1 MKLKAKDVKRLASSG
16 FYDDKLYVPEKTE
29 KEAKK
34 EVNREI
40 KQVLPY
46 SPIVAD
52 SYMSKYKSNDELYDL
67 SDDYK
72 LASSRYTAS
81 KSNLANAMAEG
92 KIGDISTYQK
102 YYSDY
107 MNAVD
112 ERKKE
117 LRKNSAMQNFTAL
130 MGGLNPLDDMTWDDA
145 KRKMYK
151 ARMDTNEREKLRN
164 DVYALKRAYTS
175 TLLENNEIRNA
186 VADYVKNNELVD
198 DSVTPKPNEFE
209 LIFPSEKGNTNPT
222 YRDVNTD
229 KYKAAPERAVKAR
242 EKLEQML
249 GSDET
254 IGDLVALYKETEAN
268 KINYENN
275 QRMAEFAD
283 NAPVAASALSIA
295 ANAAPLA
302 NIASISSSAAQSAG
316 ALIKD
321 EKFVTDNSNAAFRPS
336 QYASVIRGTVADDI
350 ENSVESETAK
360 YVLPLAYSA
369 VMSRIDSLIA
379 SLSPGETGILL
390 LGANKITSQLNDASN
405 RGLDIRQGLPLAVWQ
420 GANEAFFERFSIGN
434 FKGATGS
441 IVKDAL
447 KSLGVEASEEAFT
460 EIADIFA
467 DTVITKEQSNIA
479 AKYGSA
485 IKNGA
490 TEDEAL
496 KYVLSSTCKQVFDA
510 AFSGMLAGGIAGPIG
525 SAGASIKRNSLL
537 SQAGYTLKNGDS
549 SQIQNEIETGLRAD
563 KGSDAYKLA
572 SQLQW
577 QLEKNSY
584 DNQTE
589 QFDYSIISDKKL
601 GELRQ
606 KNTQSIFKQNVT
618 ELTSKE
624 GNASDIA
631 KVVDDIASGK
641 KITKK
646 QAEIIS
652 SSKSAVEAIN
662 SELGTQLTSDN
673 ISADVLTNI
682 SQSLAFGTNELE
694 AIRQEQLTPTKD
706 IQTEAT
712 KKPETQAKI
721 KPVYT
726 PQHNSNFD
734 FSIPAVHSGTD
745 VGINKSNP
753 IVKSGNSVK
762 ISTSNGDIDYRDVEF
777 KNIEQQKIVNAVAE
791 SDYIGETGVNTIFMN
806 YTPQLA
812 DMLAKNS
819 AANGV
824 DTYITMATN
833 LYKEGN
839 SYGSSFESFL
849 KKHPVFQTYADVLG
863 KETAENIF
871 TSGVTDLN
879 KYNIHHQ
886 SIKDKRKGNNADTK
900 KRTDKAGKYTNNTG
914 REHELDTVFEAFA
927 DALGIDIVLD
937 NNKSENGSINFDS
950 KVMHLSANN
959 SKELATLFHEGT
971 HYIKLYNP
979 KDFNTIANTILDW
992 YKDTQGT
999 DKYLGWRNSYRDAY
1013 NSYTNKGNTTAD
1025 INEELVADAMAQICT
1040 SEQGIENFAE
1050 WLTTKSDKEQS
1061 TFTEA
1066 IRRFFEKL
1074 KNTLKSL
1081 VSRSDFNEYQKSFLQ
1096 MQEQQLNDISKQ
1108 WLSALDTAAA
1118 NSKQKN
1124 NTATSDGVIKLSKKI
1139 DDPLNSYVQ
1148 KVLNMSDEEA
1158 KQLKADDTYI
1168 SIMLDTPKVI
1178 LENIADAE
1186 NLEVLM
1192 RFDSFYLE
1200 TRKQGVLDGNYHNL
1214 GLQMAELPNYIS
1226 KPDAIIRN
1234 DKGRLNLITSI
1245 DTNKNRL
1252 ISIELNTVKDI
1263 NTKYDKYNL
1272 VISVFNSKN
1281 RYVDNLIKKAVSLE
1295 YEREDLPQVN
1305 HQLHKSLAIINDK
1318 SSDTNVPQKDTDVN
1332 KNSMQGNEKKSLDV
1346 GSIKQEYEKAQR
1358 QTVALRNKIS
1368 ALKSSNEYH
1377 QMVSNIS
1384 SSHGVALDTALS
1396 EYGNWLNTSGLNDAI
1411 RELDEVEKRNKQLRQ
1426 KMADMKNAVD
1436 TPKSVEDL
1444 SDKEIAEY
1452 ISKAEK
1458 QFGTTNNY
1466 KLAGY
1471 LTVNGKML
1479 DFSEGQNRRTQ
1490 DHREIR
1496 DVLDFIGDDANF
1508 SDGLIA
1514 FMNMGNIR
1522 LQEYGIDISK
1532 APNEKQIAVLRD
1544 IFSKLNGEVKVDFSN
1559 EKGNNI
1565 DSVEYVMGTSAERI
1579 IRDIE
1584 SFYKNGALSKP
1595 SAVSQFHTKYSI
1607 DVDYSYK
1614 TLISKPDMPIT
1625 IVDDSETYTP
1635 DSKTRKDLINIAL
1648 SNAKAVGY
1656 ENEVGNPIIYV
1667 ADIGQEILISKKAVQ
1682 HSLDRRLNVNAPI
1695 VLKAGE
1701 ILKNAVRINELSPRS
1716 DNIEKSYT
1724 LIGIAKNNQ
1733 DEPYVVSFVVNK
1745 FTNELDSVDVLYS
1758 VNAKKEPTGS
1768 SKSPQLSRAATGSKI
1783 SISDLL
1789 DYVNRYYPDILPED
1803 VLKHYGYKS
1812 RPEGNLGESALYSL
1826 DVEKEIKTLRKQN
1839 EYLELANERMR
1850 QEFQLTHGRVTDEK
1864 AAKNLATH
1872 LLEERWSGI
1881 AMSKNELANEL
1892 VELSNDGANGGYA
1905 TYDDLYNRANAI
1917 AKRML
1922 DMRKQALD
1930 PEAKEILDLIRKSKI
1945 RLSEAQKNE
1954 AAYYYDSY
1962 NNYRLSNIGS
1972 ITVSNEG
1979 VPLDTQWQEWSELYP
1994 YVFDKNTNPL
2004 TQAVELANIVASLRD
2019 WTISEY
2025 GLDRE
2030 GAEQTLTADII
2041 SAYFET
2047 PMKQTFADKVEKQ
2060 RQQLRL
2066 DYRNA
2071 INLAKQ
2077 EAKKNYDNTLKDVNL
2092 HYKDRIVKWGKAETE
2107 RAVRTE
2113 MLNRQRQRIRDTNEK
2128 ARLRKSIRSALNKI
2142 ARMGANPT
2150 KDKHIPSSIFDT
2162 VKELAIAVSEID
2174 PPHLTEKNPEPSV
2187 AKQRLMGYLDRFA
2200 NSFVQIHGDKEYSI
2214 VYNMYNDYFSERI
2227 NDLKQTAGNKTLSN
2241 LSVTDLRK
2249 INELVSGTVGTI
2261 NNLNKLFKQDKTATI
2276 DGYVQDIA
2284 DELSEYKKDKVLA
2297 HSPRA
2302 LIYGSMK
2309 PEYFFQYLGSE
2320 TMYKLYKGLE
2330 NGEDDFASKIY
2341 AAKQYLTEIRKE
2353 HNVREWD
2360 SKKAY
2365 TYVTD
2370 RGEQLSFSLG
2380 QVLAVY
2386 ANSTRE
2392 QSRGHLL
2399 GGGITYEPKAK
2410 TRKEEALS
2418 KILEDNNHGA
2428 KKLSENDVAHIIGM
2442 LTNEQKAYVDE
2453 IVRYLSTEVAKWGNE
2468 VTRQLYD
2475 VDLFNETNYYPIM
2488 TNKQYIHFSSTDYKD
2503 SKKLVNS
2510 GFTKST
2516 IEHSS
2521 QPIVLMEFDEVIA
2534 RHIDDMAKYSAFAL
2548 PLTDFDRVYHSN
2560 SKTADN
2566 EYTAL
2571 QVSIANAFTNDANK
2585 YIDKLLEDING
2596 NTIKTADTAIEKMIS
2611 LFKKNAVMASLSVVV
2626 QQPSAVA
2633 RTLSEINPKYFT
2645 KATISLRNNTKAY
2658 EQIKQYAP
2666 VAILKEI
2673 GSFDTGTSRGTVDYL
2688 AGKDDIKTKFNDVI
2702 SYGAEKAD
2710 QVTWVHIWNAVIN
2723 ETKAKNKGNS
2733 LTEEELLTLAGKRF
2747 GEVVKKTQVYDSVF
2761 SRSGLM
2767 RNKDAF
2773 SKMATAF
2780 MAEPTTSLNM
2790 AVNAVIQAKRG
2801 NISKSKAV
2809 MTMTSLVLASA
2820 LNTML
2825 KSLVYAMRDDDED
2838 KKFIEKYFSQLPSNF
2853 IDEINPLNNI
2863 AIVRDIYSIIKGYD
2877 VERADMGCIGDV
2889 VDAFRKLNSDE
2900 AATAEKIEAVASSV
2914 SAMFG
2919 IPVKNVLRDTK
2930 AIINTIRGIKIDRD
2944 MSFSSEV
2951 TSQAILEDLQ
2961 KSVVFDDALKTL
2973 CGVSVFEIKSNNE
2986 KLYNS
2991 IINND
2996 KDMYNRL
3003 TEGKTDTQIDS
3014 AVKSGLIAFD
3024 KSIAEAGIKYAQS
3037 DISAMLDTA
3046 ERLELSGFEYDTVI
3060 KAVKSYTSKMESA
3073 KDALDNNDTEAYNE
3087 CLNALLESGVS
3098 RGKLETAIKTIEMD
3112 SGDSKTSQ
3120 LFSEDDL
3127 SYALETGNQA
3137 YIDTI
3142 TESMKSVFIAN
3153 GSTEEEAEEKLAEKI
3168 KEARYGKA
3176 KTKSV
3181 LENIDDYRAAQQY
3194 VNEKI
3199 QMYMSNGRS
3208 RKQAVTYIKN
3218 SIASMYKDEYADGD
3232 ADTRAKI
3239 LTIMTNT
3246 GIYGDRDQARIYA
3259 NQEWQK

>member
-1 MKLKAKDVKRLASSG
+1 M
-16 FYDDKLYVPEKTE
+16 
-29 KEAKK
+29 
-34 EVNREI
+34 
-40 KQVLPY
+40 
-46 SPIVAD
+46 
-52 SYMSKYKSNDELYDL
+52 
-67 SDDYK
+67 
-72 LASSRYTAS
+72 
-81 KSNLANAMAEG
+81 
-92 KIGDISTYQK
+92 
-102 YYSDY
+102 
-107 MNAVD
+107 
-112 ERKKE
+112 
-117 LRKNSAMQNFTAL
+117 
-130 MGGLNPLDDMTWDDA
+130 
-145 KRKMYK
+145 
-151 ARMDTNEREKLRN
+151 
-164 DVYALKRAYTS
+164 
-175 TLLENNEIRNA
+175 
-186 VADYVKNNELVD
+186 
-198 DSVTPKPNEFE
+198 
-209 LIFPSEKGNTNPT
+209 
-222 YRDVNTD
+222 
-229 KYKAAPERAVKAR
+229 
-242 EKLEQML
+242 
-249 GSDET
+249 
-254 IGDLVALYKETEAN
+254 
-268 KINYENN
+268 
-275 QRMAEFAD
+275 
-283 NAPVAASALSIA
+283 
-295 ANAAPLA
+295 
-302 NIASISSSAAQSAG
+302 
-316 ALIKD
+316 
-321 EKFVTDNSNAAFRPS
+321 
-336 QYASVIRGTVADDI
+336 
-350 ENSVESETAK
+350 
-360 YVLPLAYSA
+360 
-369 VMSRIDSLIA
+369 
-379 SLSPGETGILL
+379 
-390 LGANKITSQLNDASN
+390 
-405 RGLDIRQGLPLAVWQ
+405 
-420 GANEAFFERFSIGN
+420 
-434 FKGATGS
+434 
-441 IVKDAL
+441 
-447 KSLGVEASEEAFT
+447 
-460 EIADIFA
+460 
-467 DTVITKEQSNIA
+467 
-479 AKYGSA
+479 
-485 IKNGA
+485 
-490 TEDEAL
+490 
-496 KYVLSSTCKQVFDA
+496 
-510 AFSGMLAGGIAGPIG
+510 
-525 SAGASIKRNSLL
+525 
-537 SQAGYTLKNGDS
+537 
-549 SQIQNEIETGLRAD
+549 SQIQNEIETGLRAE
-563 KGSDAYKLA
+563 KGNDAYKLA

-682 SQSLAFGTNELE
+682 SHSLAFGTNELE

-712 KKPETQAKI
+712 KKPEIKPETQAKI

-971 HYIKLYNP
+971 HYIKMYNEQ
-979 KDFNTIANTILDW
+979 DFKTIANTILDW

-1124 NTATSDGVIKLSKKI
+1124 NTANNGSEIKYSFKNTKSGMANDSLSPYDNELREIFEQRGDIIVDNYKKLVDVVNIAFDEKAKKANVYFGILDNDLLKQIQDDVPNLPKALKGKLFKANSSYSVAATLDNIRHLVNEKKGMTREDVIDYLDKFADTLIDYDSVNYDVYKDKMGKPNNGLLFKKVFSDGTYQSFNVVSNKK
-1139 DDPLNSYVQ
+1139 
-1148 KVLNMSDEEA
+1148 K
-1158 KQLKADDTYI
+1158 K
-1168 SIMLDTPKVI
+1168 
-1178 LENIADAE
+1178 
-1186 NLEVLM
+1186 
-1192 RFDSFYLE
+1192 
-1200 TRKQGVLDGNYHNL
+1200 
-1214 GLQMAELPNYIS
+1214 
-1226 KPDAIIRN
+1226 
-1234 DKGRLNLITSI
+1234 LNLITMYMYKADYKKKKSAE
-1245 DTNKNRL
+1245 TL
-1252 ISIELNTVKDI
+1252 HLQNTDAH
-1263 NTKYDKYNL
+1263 TPE
-1272 VISVFNSKN
+1272 
-1281 RYVDNLIKKAVSLE
+1281 AGVS
-1295 YEREDLPQVN
+1295 QTSN
-1305 HQLHKSLAIINDK
+1305 
-1318 SSDTNVPQKDTDVN
+1318 TNVPQNDTDVN
-1332 KNSMQGNEKKSLDV
+1332 NNSMPGNEKNSLDV

-1384 SSHGVALDTALS
+1384 SSYGVALDTALS

-1458 QFGTTNNY
+1458 QFGTTDNY

-1565 DSVEYVMGTSAERI
+1565 DSVEYVRGTSAERI

-1614 TLISKPDMPIT
+1614 TLISKPDMKIT
-1625 IVDDSETYTP
+1625 KVNDNVEHYSDRAKVVEDAYNNAKQVGRINSNNELTIYVDDMQRNVIVGT
-1635 DSKTRKDLINIAL
+1635 KGIRHGLNRKYRDKISVTL
-1648 SNAKAVGY
+1648 
-1656 ENEVGNPIIYV
+1656 E
-1667 ADIGQEILISKKAVQ
+1667 IGS
-1682 HSLDRRLNVNAPI
+1682 
-1695 VLKAGE
+1695 
-1701 ILKNAVRINELSPRS
+1701 ILKNSVVINKLNPRKAEIK
-1716 DNIEKSYT
+1716 DTYV
-1724 LIGIAKNNQ
+1724 LIGAAKSQNNLYIVESLVNSFT
-1733 DEPYVVSFVVNK
+1733 DEL
-1745 FTNELDSVDVLYS
+1745 LDIDVLYS
-1758 VNAKKEPTGS
+1758 INNKKEAVSLNGSDFTDNALSSGLSAPT
-1768 SKSPQLSRAATGSKI
+1768 I

-1839 EYLELANERMR
+1839 EHLELANERMR

-1864 AAKNLATH
+1864 AAKNLATY

-1892 VELSNDGANGGYA
+1892 VKLSNDGANGGYA

-1979 VPLDTQWQEWSELYP
+1979 VPLDTQWQEWSEFYP

-2077 EAKKNYDNTLKDVNL
+2077 EAKKNYDNALKDVNL

-2261 NNLNKLFKQDKTATI
+2261 NNLNKLFRQDKTATI

-2353 HNVREWD
+2353 YNVREWD

-2548 PLTDFDRVYHSN
+2548 PLTDF
-2560 SKTADN
+2560 
-2566 EYTAL
+2566 
-2571 QVSIANAFTNDANK
+2571 
-2585 YIDKLLEDING
+2585 
-2596 NTIKTADTAIEKMIS
+2596 IKTLGKACTQRCRLNLADMY
-2611 LFKKNAVMASLSVVV
+2611 LFPL
-2626 QQPSAVA
+2626 
-2633 RTLSEINPKYFT
+2633 
-2645 KATISLRNNTKAY
+2645 
-2658 EQIKQYAP
+2658 
-2666 VAILKEI
+2666 
-2673 GSFDTGTSRGTVDYL
+2673 
-2688 AGKDDIKTKFNDVI
+2688 
-2702 SYGAEKAD
+2702 
-2710 QVTWVHIWNAVIN
+2710 
-2723 ETKAKNKGNS
+2723 
-2733 LTEEELLTLAGKRF
+2733 
-2747 GEVVKKTQVYDSVF
+2747 
-2761 SRSGLM
+2761 
-2767 RNKDAF
+2767 
-2773 SKMATAF
+2773 
-2780 MAEPTTSLNM
+2780 
-2790 AVNAVIQAKRG
+2790 
-2801 NISKSKAV
+2801 
-2809 MTMTSLVLASA
+2809 
-2820 LNTML
+2820 
-2825 KSLVYAMRDDDED
+2825 
-2838 KKFIEKYFSQLPSNF
+2838 
-2853 IDEINPLNNI
+2853 LNN
-2863 AIVRDIYSIIKGYD
+2863 
-2877 VERADMGCIGDV
+2877 
-2889 VDAFRKLNSDE
+2889 
-2900 AATAEKIEAVASSV
+2900 
-2914 SAMFG
+2914 
-2919 IPVKNVLRDTK
+2919 
-2930 AIINTIRGIKIDRD
+2930 
-2944 MSFSSEV
+2944 
-2951 TSQAILEDLQ
+2951 
-2961 KSVVFDDALKTL
+2961 
-2973 CGVSVFEIKSNNE
+2973 
-2986 KLYNS
+2986 
-2991 IINND
+2991 
-2996 KDMYNRL
+2996 
-3003 TEGKTDTQIDS
+3003 
-3014 AVKSGLIAFD
+3014 
-3024 KSIAEAGIKYAQS
+3024 
-3037 DISAMLDTA
+3037 
-3046 ERLELSGFEYDTVI
+3046 
-3060 KAVKSYTSKMESA
+3060 
-3073 KDALDNNDTEAYNE
+3073 
-3087 CLNALLESGVS
+3087 
-3098 RGKLETAIKTIEMD
+3098 
-3112 SGDSKTSQ
+3112 
-3120 LFSEDDL
+3120 
-3127 SYALETGNQA
+3127 
-3137 YIDTI
+3137 
-3142 TESMKSVFIAN
+3142 
-3153 GSTEEEAEEKLAEKI
+3153 
-3168 KEARYGKA
+3168 
-3176 KTKSV
+3176 
-3181 LENIDDYRAAQQY
+3181 
-3194 VNEKI
+3194 
-3199 QMYMSNGRS
+3199 
-3208 RKQAVTYIKN
+3208 
-3218 SIASMYKDEYADGD
+3218 
-3232 ADTRAKI
+3232 
-3239 LTIMTNT
+3239 
-3246 GIYGDRDQARIYA
+3246 
-3259 NQEWQK
+3259 